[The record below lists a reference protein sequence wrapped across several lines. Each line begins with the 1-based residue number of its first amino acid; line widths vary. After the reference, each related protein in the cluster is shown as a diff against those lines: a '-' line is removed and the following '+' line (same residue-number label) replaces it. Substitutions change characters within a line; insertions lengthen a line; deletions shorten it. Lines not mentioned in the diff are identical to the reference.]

1 MAGIGFELKRAV
13 HEPTYLGAIKGYLY
27 AAIISSGPWL
37 LAVLGLGLLGLVS
50 VSFLPQE
57 GRNLFAATVTHA
69 FALSL
74 ITTGLIQLVVT
85 RYLADK
91 LFVNE
96 IRVMVPTFVAVVTVV
111 TVCQAVLMHLLLLR
125 TALPLDYRLWAVA
138 LYIALSG
145 IWLAMVFLNA
155 ARDFVA
161 IVLAFAVGYAASF
174 GSGLVLGLYFGLSG
188 YLAGFAGGQVLLL
201 GLLIW
206 RIFTEFDASQPV
218 SMKAFT
224 YIKRYPSLVAIGVMY
239 NLAFWIDKMV
249 FWFSHEGIS
258 VNTFLN
264 IFPIYDTTFFLASL
278 TIVPALAIFIVHIET
293 AFYDH
298 YRRFY
303 AAIANK
309 ESWREIQ
316 AAKEGMVNALPG
328 MYLMLFK
335 IQGAVAITVIAL
347 TPEIMGIL
355 HIPPSYWYIFRVA
368 VLAMTVQVFL
378 LVTVLLLLYLDLRGS
393 VLIITGVF
401 LLCNTTFT
409 ILTIVSGYA
418 FYGYGFL
425 YASIIS
431 LLLAFIL
438 LDNRLRHL
446 EFLTFVRQPLN
457 PER

>member
-37 LAVLGLGLLGLVS
+37 LAVLCLGLLGLVS

-96 IRVMVPTFVAVVTVV
+96 IRVMVPTFVAVVAVV
-111 TVCQAVLMHLLLLR
+111 TICQAALMHLLLLR

-145 IWLAMVFLNA
+145 IWLAMVLLNA

-161 IVLAFAVGYAASF
+161 IVLAFAIGYAASF
-174 GSGLVLGLYFGLSG
+174 GAGLVLGLYFGLSG
-188 YLAGFAGGQVLLL
+188 YLAGFAGGQMLLL

-206 RIFTEFDASQPV
+206 RIFTEFDAQQPLRCEV
-218 SMKAFT
+218 FA

-309 ESWREIQ
+309 GSWREIQ

-335 IQGAVAITVIAL
+335 IQGAVAIAVIAL
-347 TPEIMGIL
+347 TPQIMGVL

-378 LVTVLLLLYLDLRGS
+378 LVTVLLFLYLDLRGS
-393 VLIITGVF
+393 VLIITGAF

-409 ILTIVSGYA
+409 VLTIIGGYA

>member
-1 MAGIGFELKRAV
+1 
-13 HEPTYLGAIKGYLY
+13 
-27 AAIISSGPWL
+27 
-37 LAVLGLGLLGLVS
+37 
-50 VSFLPQE
+50 
-57 GRNLFAATVTHA
+57 
-69 FALSL
+69 
-74 ITTGLIQLVVT
+74 
-85 RYLADK
+85 
-91 LFVNE
+91 
-96 IRVMVPTFVAVVTVV
+96 
-111 TVCQAVLMHLLLLR
+111 MHLLLLR

-145 IWLAMVFLNA
+145 IWLAMVLLNA

-161 IVLAFAVGYAASF
+161 IVLAFAIGYAASF
-174 GSGLVLGLYFGLSG
+174 GAGLVLGLYFGLSG
-188 YLAGFAGGQVLLL
+188 YLAGFAGGQMLLL

-206 RIFTEFDASQPV
+206 RIFTEFDAQQPLRCEV
-218 SMKAFT
+218 FA

-309 ESWREIQ
+309 GSWREIQ

-335 IQGAVAITVIAL
+335 IQGAVAIAVIAL
-347 TPEIMGIL
+347 TPQIMGVL

-378 LVTVLLLLYLDLRGS
+378 LVTVLLFLYLDLRGS
-393 VLIITGVF
+393 VLIITGAF

-409 ILTIVSGYA
+409 VLTIIGGYA